1 MQPCIIRAFLG
12 EIRGAVPKKIHS
24 FPFIVENGHF
34 IERLDELNTG
44 ILSFENVLDELFVP
58 YVLYIYIYPSVHN
71 QLIQTIFEGQ
81 PVPILHIYVFVF
93 VAPWMRWRR
102 WSGRKCARLFIYEP
116 PIQDLCA
123 GFLPSWRETWRSNFG
138 TFFYLPS
145 YNLSVLLQFK
155 SFIMIHLLH
164 TV

>member
-1 MQPCIIRAFLG
+1 M
-12 EIRGAVPKKIHS
+12 
-24 FPFIVENGHF
+24 
-34 IERLDELNTG
+34 G
-44 ILSFENVLDELFVP
+44 ILLNGSMSSILESYPSKMFWMSCLCPMYSTYISIPLYTISWSKPFSKDDRYLS
-58 YVLYIYIYPSVHN
+58 YIYMF
-71 QLIQTIFEGQ
+71 LFC
-81 PVPILHIYVFVF
+81 